1 MKKIFKTIYYIVLTG
16 LIAIALLFIVSVFP
30 VTGNIKLMT
39 VLSGSMEPKIH
50 TGSIVVVK
58 SVADYKVGDIIT
70 FGQNTKT
77 EVPTTH
83 RIAEVKVENGEMVY
97 KTKGDANNGEDNKE
111 VSRKDII
118 GKVYFSLPYLGY
130 AIDFVKKP
138 FGLMIV
144 IVIPAIII
152 IYDEINKIGRE
163 VKKLK
168 LKVKK
173 VEEEVEEI
181 EEEQKDEKE
190 KEQQ

>member
-1 MKKIFKTIYYIVLTG
+1 MKKVLKTIYYIVLAYISFIG
-16 LIAIALLFIVSVFP
+16 ILLIISVLP
-30 VTGNIKLMT
+30 IKNNIKFLT

-190 KEQQ
+190 KEQE